1 MFIVSIAA
9 AVRDTQVANGS
20 ISSSQYRYGSLAAGA
35 VSYYYSVSQI

>member
-1 MFIVSIAA
+1 MLVLMFIVSIAA

-35 VSYYYSVSQI
+35 VSY